1 MAAVIY
7 LTRSPLK
14 EGESVYAQGNISQ
27 GVFEGGNH
35 DGEEKPTLHCVLP
48 SVNDKG
54 EMTWKMLDCKKNR
67 DLCEKL
73 LPTIENPSFSYS
85 YELID
90 EDGKQEIA
98 DPKFSDSEL
107 DLEKPK
113 SEPKVK
119 EPVTKKAK

>member
-1 MAAVIY
+1 MASVIH

-73 LPTIENPSFSYS
+73 LPTTENPSFSYS
-85 YELID
+85 YKIID
-90 EDGKQEIA
+90 EDAKQEVS
-98 DPKFSDSEL
+98 DPEFSDE
-107 DLEKPK
+107 DLVEEKSKTKPK
-113 SEPKVK
+113 A
-119 EPVTKKAK
+119 KKSK